1 MSTFCGGTGSPPS
14 IATTDLLIPY
24 TASKSI
30 LPPAGVPADQ
40 SGIMSASE
48 MSAQMTYLEKNNILP
63 IQPSNLLST
72 SDTTNPISI
81 YTSNESTLVKN
92 IKAEYCWYETRY
104 YTALNNLLNSISQSS
119 LSNDAASNASSQA
132 LITNQLSTVTI
143 LNTKCNLIIQIT
155 NGISKYRYTQ
165 SQKYETQINNLNKSL
180 SDKGAQLQAQADIF
194 NSQTALADVHKRMVD
209 YTVEKNKSNQ
219 NLLALY
225 GFLNLIAL
233 GIIVYIAKD

>member
-1 MSTFCGGTGSPPS
+1 MC
-14 IATTDLLIPY
+14 L
-24 TASKSI
+24 
-30 LPPAGVPADQ
+30 
-40 SGIMSASE
+40 
-48 MSAQMTYLEKNNILP
+48 
-63 IQPSNLLST
+63 
-72 SDTTNPISI
+72 
-81 YTSNESTLVKN
+81 
-92 IKAEYCWYETRY
+92 
-104 YTALNNLLNSISQSS
+104 NLLNSISQSS
-119 LSNDAASNASSQA
+119 LSNDAASKESSQA

-143 LNTKCNLIIQIT
+143 LNSKCNLIIQIT

-180 SDKGAQLQAQADIF
+180 SDKGAQLQAQADIL
-194 NSQTALADVHKRMVD
+194 NSQTALADVRKRMVD

>member
-1 MSTFCGGTGSPPS
+1 LC
-14 IATTDLLIPY
+14 L
-24 TASKSI
+24 
-30 LPPAGVPADQ
+30 
-40 SGIMSASE
+40 
-48 MSAQMTYLEKNNILP
+48 
-63 IQPSNLLST
+63 
-72 SDTTNPISI
+72 
-81 YTSNESTLVKN
+81 
-92 IKAEYCWYETRY
+92 
-104 YTALNNLLNSISQSS
+104 NLLNSISQSS
-119 LSNDAASNASSQA
+119 LSNDAASKESSQA

-143 LNTKCNLIIQIT
+143 LNSKCNLIIQIT

-180 SDKGAQLQAQADIF
+180 SDKGAQLQAQADIL
-194 NSQTALADVHKRMVD
+194 NSQTALADVRKRMVD